1 MGNIPQT
8 PAEPGLLYYRP
19 WTGTFHAPWR
29 SVWPIARVA
38 LGVMM
43 RRRLFWV
50 LYVAGMLIFLLFYF
64 GQYLAAFAE
73 TVSGGEKGGTNLR
86 QLIHQFLTFLNGSGE
101 TYRVFIHYQGYIVM
115 IVLALAG
122 AIVIGND
129 VRFGS
134 LPFYLSKALA
144 PRHYLLGK
152 ALAIAVFINLLTT
165 LPALVLFLEFG
176 LLYDYN
182 YLWENYA
189 LLLGILGYGAVLT
202 ATLTLLLLATALWLR
217 QTVPLIM
224 LWTTLF
230 VLCRFLA
237 GALVGVLGLDPR
249 WRLIDLWNNM
259 FLVGNACLGMDPRT
273 IKPSSQPTLLE
284 ASLVLVG
291 VSVACLIYLIQ
302 RIRGVE
308 VVR

>member
-1 MGNIPQT
+1 
-8 PAEPGLLYYRP
+8 
-19 WTGTFHAPWR
+19 
-29 SVWPIARVA
+29 
-38 LGVMM
+38 
-43 RRRLFWV
+43 
-50 LYVAGMLIFLLFYF
+50 VAGMLIFLLFYF

-73 TVSGGEKGGTNLR
+73 TVSGSNKGDTNLR

-202 ATLTLLLLATALWLR
+202 VTLTLLLLATALWLR

-237 GALVGVLGLDPR
+237 GSLVSILGLDSR
-249 WRLIDLWNNM
+249 WRLIDLWNNL

-273 IKPSSQPTLLE
+273 IRPPSQPSLLE
-284 ASLVLVG
+284 ASLVLTG
-291 VSVACLIYLIQ
+291 VSVLCLIYLIQ